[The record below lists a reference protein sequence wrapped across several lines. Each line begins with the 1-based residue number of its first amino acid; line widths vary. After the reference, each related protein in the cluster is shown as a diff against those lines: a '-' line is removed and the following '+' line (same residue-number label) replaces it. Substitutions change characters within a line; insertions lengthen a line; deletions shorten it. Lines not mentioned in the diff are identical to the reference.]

1 MPKDD
6 VIPKLVGVFRQYG
19 YEGATLSRLS
29 EATGLGR
36 ASLYHHF
43 PQGKEG
49 MATAVLDYLN
59 QGLNDHILAPLQSDL
74 PPEVRLQEMAERID
88 QFYVQGKQACLLALL
103 STGEAQDLFA
113 KQVQTALRQWIEGLV
128 AVAIEAGIAPEIA
141 RDQAEEVVLQIQGA
155 LVLTRG
161 LNDSSIFQR
170 VLKRLPELLLDHKAA
185 SLKRSS

>member
-1 MPKDD
+1 MSKDD

-29 EATGLGR
+29 AATGLGR
-36 ASLYHHF
+36 ASLYHYF

-59 QGLNDHILAPLQSDL
+59 QGLNEHVLAPLHTDL
-74 PPEVRLQEMAERID
+74 APEARLHEMALRIE
-88 QFYVQGKQACLLALL
+88 QFYAQGNRACLLALL

-113 KQVQTALRQWIEGLV
+113 RQVQTTLRQWIEGLV

-141 RDQAEEVVLQIQGA
+141 RERAEDAVLQIQGA

-161 LNDSSIFQR
+161 LNDPSIFQR
-170 VLKRLPELLLDHKAA
+170 ILNRLPQLLLERKAC
-185 SLKRSS
+185 

>member
-6 VIPKLVGVFRQYG
+6 VIPKLVGVFHQYG

-59 QGLNDHILAPLQSDL
+59 QGLSDHILAPLQSDL
-74 PPEVRLQEMAERID
+74 PPEVRLQKMAERID

-103 STGEAQDLFA
+103 SNGEAQDLFA
-113 KQVQTALRQWIEGLV
+113 KQVQTALGR
-128 AVAIEAGIAPEIA
+128 
-141 RDQAEEVVLQIQGA
+141 
-155 LVLTRG
+155 
-161 LNDSSIFQR
+161 
-170 VLKRLPELLLDHKAA
+170 
-185 SLKRSS
+185 